1 MSEKRLSIEDIIDEI
16 HDLLDKAWDLPL
28 SRGRSVVDAA
38 KMRDLLEEIRG
49 GLPDEIGQA
58 QKIVADRSDIITSAK
73 REAESIITSAE
84 ERAKKLICEERIV
97 HDAKELAQ
105 NIVRDAEYKAGEVKQ
120 GAVVFADNILKRTED
135 EFTKGLNDLRQSRAA
150 LRNTR
155 RED

>member
-1 MSEKRLSIEDIIDEI
+1 MSEKRLSIDDVIDEI

-28 SRGRSVVDAA
+28 SGGRSVIDSA
-38 KMRDLLEEIRG
+38 KMRDLLEEIRS
-49 GLPDEIGQA
+49 GLPEEIGQA
-58 QKIVADRSDIITSAK
+58 QKIVADRSEIITSAK
-73 REAESIITSAE
+73 REAESIVAAAE
-84 ERAKKLICEERIV
+84 ERAKKLIGEERIV

-105 NIVRDAEYKAGEVKQ
+105 NIIGDAEFKAGEVKQ

-135 EFTKGLNDLRQSRAA
+135 EFNKGLNDLRQSRVS

>member
-28 SRGRSVVDAA
+28 SRGHSVVDAA
-38 KMRDLLEEIRG
+38 KLRDLLEEIRG

-73 REAESIITSAE
+73 REAESIIAAAE
-84 ERAKKLICEERIV
+84 ERAKKLISEERIV

-105 NIVRDAEYKAGEVKQ
+105 NIVSDAEYKAGEVKQ

-135 EFTKGLNDLRQSRAA
+135 EFTKGLNDLRQSRAS